1 LVIVSCILVIT
12 EFMENTKK
20 KIKLLSDY
28 FAKQPDI
35 ALAFIFGSR
44 AKGRAT
50 AESDFDIAVYFWP
63 KTRELEWEGTADY
76 ANEDKIWLATEK
88 IAGARVD
95 LVVLNRAP
103 ATVAF
108 AAIQEGEPLVVKDYA
123 LYLRFFLAISSAAEY
138 FRDFTRDFWAI
149 KQRSAS
155 LNEIDRERLIRT
167 VDFLAAELADYP
179 KFAGLTKKI
188 YETDAA
194 ARRNLER
201 WAENIVNASID
212 AAKIIMA
219 SEKKRIPQTYREI
232 LQELSLLKNFNP
244 ATAERLAQFAK
255 LRNIL
260 AHEYLDIRFNQ
271 LKKFVAEAEPLYREL
286 ADFIKKFLA

>member
-1 LVIVSCILVIT
+1 
-12 EFMENTKK
+12 MENNIKK
-20 KIKLLSDY
+20 KIKLLRDY
-28 FAKQPDI
+28 FAKRPGI
-35 ALAFIFGSR
+35 AMSFVFGSR

-50 AESDFDIAVYFWP
+50 AESDFDIAVYFQP
-63 KTRELEWEGTADY
+63 KHKELEWEGTDY
-76 ANEDKIWLATEK
+76 YAQEDKIWLAAEK

-108 AAIQEGEPLVVKDYA
+108 AIIQEGEPLVIKDYA

-138 FRDFTRDFWAI
+138 FRDFTQDFWAI

-167 VDFLAAELADYP
+167 VDFLEAELADYA
-179 KFAGLTKKI
+179 KFAGLTLRI
-188 YETDAA
+188 YESDAA
-194 ARRNLER
+194 QRRNFER
-201 WAENIVNASID
+201 WAENIVNSSID

-219 SEKKRIPQTYREI
+219 SEKKKIPQTYREI

-244 ATAERLAQFAK
+244 ATAEKLAQFAK

-271 LKKFVAEAEPLYREL
+271 LKKFAAESEPLYREL
-286 ADFIKKFLA
+286 ADFIKKFLS